1 MKVCGVSGPASRLRY
16 LSREANQTLVT
27 RANIPLAVT
36 WPSWCGFFSPLP
48 VLEARDNSSLY
59 TKW

>member
-16 LSREANQTLVT
+16 LSRGSKPDPGH
-27 RANIPLAVT
+27 RGNIPLAVT

-48 VLEARDNSSLY
+48 VLEARDNSILY